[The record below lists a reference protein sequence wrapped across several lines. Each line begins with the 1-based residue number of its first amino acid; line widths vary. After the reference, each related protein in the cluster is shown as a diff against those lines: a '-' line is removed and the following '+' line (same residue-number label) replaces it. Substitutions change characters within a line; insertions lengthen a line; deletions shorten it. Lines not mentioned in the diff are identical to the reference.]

1 MEGSGWRFSRQ
12 LHYDS
17 LERMASKAYT
27 LSHFQCWSEFQVMK
41 ALNAKNLSDWE
52 PSTDSTEFLWS
63 LFPTF
68 QAVGGGVLK
77 SDFLL
82 FWVIFP

>member
-1 MEGSGWRFSRQ
+1 
-12 LHYDS
+12 
-17 LERMASKAYT
+17 
-27 LSHFQCWSEFQVMK
+27 MK
-41 ALNAKNLSDWE
+41 ALKAKDLSDWE